1 MTSLA
6 DTLSLDSARPALWTD
21 RYKLLMAEAGF
32 PLREESF
39 VLSFRRGGPF
49 YVPMDL
55 KAWIHSLRPAPPS
68 VEDLQWVAESNGLN
82 LGQGYRHALREGEIQ
97 VDCLPQGAWFRDQE
111 PIAVVTGPSAL
122 VSTMEAT
129 VIGETAFRI
138 QVATLAKKHQLGLLS
153 AAELRARLER
163 VTCPQEAEIVGQTLD
178 QVGVA
183 RFEIRI
189 ETKAFQAHVRS
200 RCTEILTLLNG
211 ESARIA
217 EGGLRSATCPQ
228 NHTLA
233 VQAAQEAGWMA
244 TSNVWLAKELGMKAV
259 GTTGHEHT
267 QRHGSDLAAFEAAT
281 DRVPGNVTLLLDT
294 YSTRHSG
301 IPRAI
306 QVMKRWQP
314 RLLSARPDCEPTQEG
329 DVHMMLASL
338 KEAGLDG
345 GISLSG
351 GFDAERTAR
360 FEDIRRFHDWPAER
374 FSYLYGG
381 FAVKSQLPLPTR
393 SKASAVFKVCR
404 SAGRPTMKF
413 SDGADGRPGPKSS
426 KPGHP
431 VVFRL
436 SDPLLPGPMGLIG
449 QDGESPPPGYLRLC
463 AETEAP
469 AMAAAHLGKLDG
481 ASPNSP
487 STTALVARCTRERQA
502 AMTLNPG
509 SK

>member
-1 MTSLA
+1 
-6 DTLSLDSARPALWTD
+6 
-21 RYKLLMAEAGF
+21 
-32 PLREESF
+32 
-39 VLSFRRGGPF
+39 
-49 YVPMDL
+49 MDL

-68 VEDLQWVAESNGLN
+68 AEDLAWVAESNGLH
-82 LGQGYRHALREGEIQ
+82 LGQGYRHALQQGEIQ
-97 VDCLPQGAWFRDQE
+97 VDCLPQGTWFRDQE
-111 PIAVVTGPSAL
+111 PLAVVTGPSAL

-129 VIGETAFRI
+129 VIGETAFRL
-138 QVATLAKKHQLGLLS
+138 QVATLAMRHQMGLLS
-153 AAELRARLER
+153 AADLRARLGR
-163 VTCPQEAEIVGQTLD
+163 VTCAQEAEIIGQTLD

-183 RFEIRI
+183 RFQISVEA
-189 ETKAFQAHVRS
+189 EAFQAHVRT
-200 RCTEILTLLNG
+200 RCSGILELLNG
-211 ESARIA
+211 DASRIA
-217 EGGLRSATCPQ
+217 EGGLRSATCPE
-228 NHTLA
+228 NHLLA
-233 VQAAQEAGWMA
+233 VHAAQESGWKA

-267 QRHGSDLAAFEAAT
+267 QRHGSDLNAFEAAT

-294 YSTRHSG
+294 YNTRHSG

-306 QVMKRWQP
+306 QVMKRWAP

-360 FEDIRRFHDWPAER
+360 FEDIRRFHEWPAAR

-393 SKASAVFKVCR
+393 STVSAVFKVCQ
-404 SAGRPTMKF
+404 SAGRATMKF

-436 SDPLLPGPMGLIG
+436 QDPLDPGPMGWIG
-449 QDGESPPPGYLRLC
+449 QDGEAPPQGYVRLN
-463 AETEAP
+463 AEHPAP
-469 AMAAAHLGKLDG
+469 ALSAAHLSKMDG
-481 ASPNSP
+481 PSGNSP
-487 STTALVARCTRERQA
+487 ATTALVARCTAERQA
-502 AMTLNPG
+502 AMTPDLG
-509 SK
+509 EH